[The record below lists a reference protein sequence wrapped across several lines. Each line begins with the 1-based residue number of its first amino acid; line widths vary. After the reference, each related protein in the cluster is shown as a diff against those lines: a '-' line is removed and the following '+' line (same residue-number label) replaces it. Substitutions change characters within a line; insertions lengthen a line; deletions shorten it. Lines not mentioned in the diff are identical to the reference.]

1 MFEPNSDWALTEP
14 SLSLQQR
21 ELVGMVVGGCGGGQA
36 VGVCLHTEAC
46 CVPRSFQHM
55 AEALKLT
62 KEKKKSTSTKKKK
75 TLEKYLALGLGAGL

>member
-1 MFEPNSDWALTEP
+1 MFEPNSNWALTEP

-21 ELVGMVVGGCGGGQA
+21 ELVGMAVGGGA

-55 AEALKLT
+55 AEALELT
-62 KEKKKSTSTKKKK
+62 KERKKKSTSTKKK